1 MHAWHISYFILGIP
15 HAVAFSTCE
24 CEPLV
29 VTLARARLWPS
40 TPKNPRHA
48 FTFELLDWYEAL
60 LLECQVALKDFC
72 QALAYK
78 LPYLVVK
85 VSVLHAI

>member
-1 MHAWHISYFILGIP
+1 MVKTEIAHIL
-15 HAVAFSTCE
+15 HRMCMMV
-24 CEPLV
+24 
-29 VTLARARLWPS
+29 PS
-40 TPKNPRHA
+40 QYA
-48 FTFELLDWYEAL
+48 FTFELLNWYEAL